1 MAASHSCRHLTL
13 LGLGLIF
20 WPATAAHSAIV
31 LTVKQDGSDVVV
43 IGKGSANTN
52 GLAPKISADDYTN
65 VLTDTQIYAG
75 PDAFTGVTTP
85 PVDVNLWGGLTGPSL
100 FGNDPNIFENP
111 SLGLGFG
118 DLFGIVADNGLGQS
132 LLVLPSGYV
141 SGGSLNGTS
150 RFSGFTLAN
159 LGLNPGVF
167 SWTWGTNS
175 NADSLELRIEPVP
188 APAPVPAPL
197 PLAGGAMAWSLAK
210 RMRRASRGQRLH
222 ASLITSKTQH

>member
-1 MAASHSCRHLTL
+1 MSASRSCRHLTL

-52 GLAPKISADDYTN
+52 DLAPKISADDYTN

-100 FGNDPNIFENP
+100 FGNDPNIVENP

-132 LLVLPSGYV
+132 LLVLPSSYM

-167 SWTWGTNS
+167 SWTWGTNP

-188 APAPVPAPL
+188 APAPL
-197 PLAGGAMAWSLAK
+197 PLVGGAMAWSLAK
-210 RMRRASRGQRLH
+210 RMRRASRGQRFH
-222 ASLITSKTQH
+222 ASMITSKTEH

>member
-1 MAASHSCRHLTL
+1 MSTSRSCRHLTL

-52 GLAPKISADDYTN
+52 DLAPKISADDYTN
-65 VLTDTQIYAG
+65 VLTNTQIYAG
-75 PDAFTGVTTP
+75 PDAFTGETTP
-85 PVDVNLWGGLTGPSL
+85 PVDVNLWGGLTGPIL

-167 SWTWGTNS
+167 SWTWGTNT

-188 APAPVPAPL
+188 APAPL
-197 PLAGGAMAWSLAK
+197 PLVGGAMAWSLAK

-222 ASLITSKTQH
+222 ASMITSKTQH

>member
-1 MAASHSCRHLTL
+1 MSAFRSYRHLTL
-13 LGLGLIF
+13 VGLGLIF
-20 WPATAAHSAIV
+20 WPAIAAHSAIV

-43 IGKGSANTN
+43 IGSGSANIH
-52 GLAPKISADDYTN
+52 GLAPQISAADYTN
-65 VLTDTQIYAG
+65 VLTDIQIYAG

-85 PVDVNLWGGLTGPSL
+85 PVDVNLWGGLTGPIL
-100 FGNDPNIFENP
+100 FGNDPNIFEIP
-111 SLGLGFG
+111 SFGFG

-167 SWTWGTNS
+167 SWTWRTNS
-175 NADSLELRIEPVP
+175 NADSLALRIEPVP

-210 RMRRASRGQRLH
+210 RMRRASRGQRLN

>member
-1 MAASHSCRHLTL
+1 
-13 LGLGLIF
+13 
-20 WPATAAHSAIV
+20 V

-52 GLAPKISADDYTN
+52 DLAPKISADDYTN

-85 PVDVNLWGGLTGPSL
+85 PVDVNLWGGLTGPIL

-222 ASLITSKTQH
+222 ASMITSKTQH

>member
-1 MAASHSCRHLTL
+1 MTTSRAYRHLTI

-20 WPATAAHSAIV
+20 WPAIAAHSAIV

-43 IGKGSANTN
+43 IGRGSANTN
-52 GLAPKISADDYTN
+52 GLAPKISVDDYTN
-65 VLTDTQIYAG
+65 VLTDNQIYAG

-85 PVDVNLWGGLTGPSL
+85 PVDVNLWGGLTGPNL
-100 FGNDPNIFENP
+100 FGTDPNIFQNP
-111 SLGLGFG
+111 SLGFG
-118 DLFGIVADNGLGQS
+118 DLFGIVADNGQGQS
-132 LLVLPSGYV
+132 LLVLPSSYM
-141 SGGSLNGTS
+141 SGDSLNGTS
-150 RFSGFTLAN
+150 RFSGFTLAD

-222 ASLITSKTQH
+222 ASMITSKTQH